1 LTDPNAARMG
11 PFANLV
17 LTFSYGEGVPFGL
30 SSLSATAMHPDGD
43 VAYQERILF
52 KSVEPQ
58 DD

>member
-1 LTDPNAARMG
+1 MG